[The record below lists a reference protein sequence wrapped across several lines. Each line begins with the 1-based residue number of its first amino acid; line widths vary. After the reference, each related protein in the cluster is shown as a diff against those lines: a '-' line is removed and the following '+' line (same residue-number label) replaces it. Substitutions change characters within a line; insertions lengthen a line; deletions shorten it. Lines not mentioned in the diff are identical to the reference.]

1 MAGKFKVG
9 QVVQL
14 RSGGPE
20 MTVSDISD
28 VMGNKEKVRCQ
39 WFGGR
44 KLEGGTFPEESLVE
58 VPADEEEEAAE

>member
-1 MAGKFKVG
+1 MKFQVG

-20 MTVSDISD
+20 MTVHAVLQGGLIH
-28 VMGNKEKVRCQ
+28 CQ

-44 KLEGGTFPEESLVE
+44 KLEQGYFSPELLIEPVT
-58 VPADEEEEAAE
+58 DDKKK